1 MIKGLL
7 LPCAQVPVLVT
18 HQRSCFFRTQFL
30 PCLVF
35 QYFFPRTH
43 LCLCLCCCLVNSMT
57 LLPASVDKSCSRIHH
72 KPGVTCLL
80 RLRHLKYS
88 CRDTVQKLLLLF
100 TGLFPITY
108 KYHFCLLG
116 SLPSPP
122 HEMHLPN
129 SWVTQSNSSICSAA
143 TFPKRR
149 ELDLR
154 TICCNYS
161 NSIPE
166 HDISEDALGNPRWRV
181 RGGSGLQNDHQSV
194 YSLKSYLLPS
204 I

>member
-1 MIKGLL
+1 MLGL
-7 LPCAQVPVLVT
+7 
-18 HQRSCFFRTQFL
+18 SI
-30 PCLVF
+30 
-35 QYFFPRTH
+35 FFPRTH
-43 LCLCLCCCLVNSMT
+43 LCLWLCCCLVNSMT

-72 KPGVTCLL
+72 KPEVTCLL

-100 TGLFPITY
+100 TGLFA
-108 KYHFCLLG
+108 
-116 SLPSPP
+116 SPP

-143 TFPKRR
+143 TFPKTRD
-149 ELDLR
+149 LDLR

-166 HDISEDALGNPRWRV
+166 HDISEDALGNPRWRG

-204 I
+204 M